1 MFCPSLHRVITSAY
15 QVRGRWGRDGDC
27 RGGRRKRG
35 GKGVWLNA
43 HPFSIRCAFCLS
55 PSRLMKN
62 AFFRNR
68 WIKVNLLY
76 VFGERFVY
84 VRVCV
89 GVRKCSVK
97 TCLVQS

>member
-62 AFFRNR
+62 DFFRNR
-68 WIKVNLLY
+68 SESALCLRGKICAC
-76 VFGERFVY
+76 
-84 VRVCV
+84 VCV